1 MRPHIRII
9 FENRRAG
16 RSAQEAVPTVWRAAG
31 EPWSHHTVMGVD
43 ATVGAGSD
51 FKELTRR
58 MGAGLPKRYR
68 ENLERA
74 ASLKGKKYGAQ

>member
-1 MRPHIRII
+1 
-9 FENRRAG
+9 
-16 RSAQEAVPTVWRAAG
+16 
-31 EPWSHHTVMGVD
+31 MGVD

-58 MGAGLPKRYR
+58 MSAGLPKRYR